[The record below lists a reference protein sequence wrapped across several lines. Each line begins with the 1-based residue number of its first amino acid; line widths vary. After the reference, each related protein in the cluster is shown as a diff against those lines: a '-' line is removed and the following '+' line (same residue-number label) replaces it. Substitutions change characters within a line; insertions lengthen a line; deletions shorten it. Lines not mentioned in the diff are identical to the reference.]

1 MWDLDDATPAQMVR
15 RDELEL
21 IYLHLRSMDNCT
33 ALLKRTGAVPAAA
46 VRPSR
51 SLPGDSLIDQHHMLP
66 LNDPAKAATDAGAV
80 HDVHWPG

>member
-46 VRPSR
+46 
-51 SLPGDSLIDQHHMLP
+51 
-66 LNDPAKAATDAGAV
+66 
-80 HDVHWPG
+80 

>member
-1 MWDLDDATPAQMVR
+1 MFFENAVPVNSRQHAGCMWDLDDATPAQMVR

-46 VRPSR
+46 
-51 SLPGDSLIDQHHMLP
+51 
-66 LNDPAKAATDAGAV
+66 
-80 HDVHWPG
+80 